1 MTHGKK
7 KFDHLP
13 LAQKGPLEVPFT
25 GRLLLDNPFYNK
37 GTCFTSQERLDLQLK
52 GLLPTNIQTLDEQ
65 VTRAYQQ
72 YSAQPDDLSK
82 NTFMTSMA
90 EQNSVLYYRLIQDH
104 LREMFSIIYTPTE
117 GDAIQNYSRI
127 FRRPDGCFLSIKHPE
142 EVEERLRKFV
152 REGEPDG
159 GVDYIVVSDGEQIL
173 GIGDQGIGGILISV
187 AKLALMTICAGL
199 HPDRTLPVV
208 LDTGTDNQELLDDDL
223 YLGHRFK
230 RLRGQTYD
238 DFVDKFIR
246 TAKKLYPKAYIHFE
260 DFGLTNARR
269 LLDRYRSEYTVFND
283 DVQGTGCVTLAAIM
297 AGLHINQVKMT
308 DLRVVLFGAGTAGCG
323 IAEQVQ
329 TAIATQSGK
338 SKEEVANQIWWVQ
351 AVTSMTKLTFSG
363 VLTSPGS
370 CSTTWV
376 IPFPSPKNP

>member
-1 MTHGKK
+1 MASGNNE
-7 KFDHLP
+7 FEHLP
-13 LAQKGPLEVPFT
+13 LAQKGPLQVPFY

-37 GTCFTSQERLDLQLK
+37 GTGFTSKERVDLGLK

-65 VTRAYQQ
+65 VARAYQQ

-127 FRRPDGCFLSIKHPE
+127 FRRPDGCFLSIKHPD
-142 EVEERLRKFV
+142 EVEERLSRFV

-173 GIGDQGIGGILISV
+173 GIGDQGVGGILISV
-187 AKLALMTICAGL
+187 AKLALTTICAGL
-199 HPDRTLPVV
+199 HPNRTLPVV
-208 LDTGTDNQELLDDDL
+208 LDTGTDNEDLLNDPI
-223 YLGHRFK
+223 YLGHHFK
-230 RLRGQTYD
+230 RVRGQAYD
-238 DFVDKFIR
+238 EFADTFIR
-246 TAKKLYPKAYIHFE
+246 TAKKLFPKAYIHFE
-260 DFGLTNARR
+260 DFGLPNARR
-269 LLDRYRSEYTVFND
+269 LLDKYRTEYTVFND
-283 DVQGTGCVTLAAIM
+283 DIQGTGCVTLAAIM
-297 AGLHINQVKMT
+297 AGLHINKVSMT

-329 TAIATQSGK
+329 TAIATKAGK
-338 SKEEVANQIWWVQ
+338 KKEDVADQIW
-351 AVTSMTKLTFSG
+351 
-363 VLTSPGS
+363 
-370 CSTTWV
+370 
-376 IPFPSPKNP
+376 